1 MTKPFISIVVP
12 TYNRAHLISKTLE
25 SLQRME
31 GENYEI
37 LVVDDGSTDNTSEV
51 VQPYLNERTA
61 YYPKQN
67 AERAAARNYG
77 AERAKG
83 DYVNF
88 FDSDDIAL
96 PNHVAEATKLIA
108 QHNNP
113 EWFHLCFSWANAD
126 GKVFKDNNGY
136 SGETLN
142 HLMHQGNILGC
153 DGVFVRKDIAL
164 KYRFNEDRAMSA
176 SEDYEFW
183 LRLTARYPLYYTNT
197 ITSILIDHDMR
208 SVRTING
215 DALVRRLELMIHY
228 LSLDNT
234 VVSYFGS
241 KFNQIKMDANSYIA
255 LHLSEVPKYKLRSIQ
270 YLLKAIGNSPVLLTK
285 RRFLAIIKHLI
296 LTW

>member
-1 MTKPFISIVVP
+1 
-12 TYNRAHLISKTLE
+12 
-25 SLQRME
+25 ME

-51 VQPYLNERTA
+51 VKPYLNERTA

-83 DYVNF
+83 NYVNF

-96 PNHVAEATKLIA
+96 PNHAAEATKLIA
-108 QHNNP
+108 KYNNP
-113 EWFHLCFSWANAD
+113 EWFHLCFSWANAE
-126 GKVFKDNNGY
+126 GKVFKDNSGY

-164 KYRFNEDRAMSA
+164 EYRFNEDRAMSA